1 MYFRR
6 NGVPITVAGVGGKR
20 MSNVP
25 GPTRWNYQQFGDML
39 TAFNARSPIIVT
51 FNLNSENNIKQTMI
65 TVYKYRDQGL
75 IDNIDLQELEE
86 RVRTLSSLCM
96 GGNSV
101 DSNIALDE
109 ISFRPLGESYDI
121 DNESES
127 VEDLEDLIE
136 ETKTKGKKY
145 VVYNNGKRRI
155 VTARG
160 KKKVT
165 KAVLNSI
172 SNARRYA
179 HTPEADKKRSRSMK
193 ARRKDYGLEKNSKD
207 KPFTTEK

>member
-1 MYFRR
+1 
-6 NGVPITVAGVGGKR
+6 
-20 MSNVP
+20 
-25 GPTRWNYQQFGDML
+25 
-39 TAFNARSPIIVT
+39 
-51 FNLNSENNIKQTMI
+51 MI

-86 RVRTLSSLCM
+86 RVRTLNSLCM

-121 DNESES
+121 DNESELE
-127 VEDLEDLIE
+127 EDSEDLIE